1 MFVSFIMMIN
11 VEGND
16 KSRKLPMV
24 HVCVCTVYIHIHN
37 MDTHTLKQKGKM
49 ANNLNITLQKKSLK
63 TEFNQLRQAEDE
75 QGGR

>member
-1 MFVSFIMMIN
+1 MIN

-37 MDTHTLKQKGKM
+37 MDTHAQTERENGKQP
-49 ANNLNITLQKKSLK
+49 QHHPSKKSFK